1 MRIAILTRGHPHFFV
16 GYILSIFQTRF
27 EMPVLACQYL
37 PLPGSWGNNLFCT
50 DQLGLA
56 ILGVFGFSFKD
67 G

>member
-1 MRIAILTRGHPHFFV
+1 MPILGV
-16 GYILSIFQTRF
+16 WF